1 MQRLYSSVLN
11 RAPSEIYPLS
21 LHDALPISGA
31 ETRLETVAS
40 RRARREGS
48 GKRIRPFQ
56 TSSNEPSHSTREQER
71 RTMKYILLGSML
83 AAILLPYGAVMYG
96 QEPDF
101 YGNRRTNP
109 TGSPDIRG
117 IPNAHGE
124 SRTSRVPS
132 ALPDSHIPPRS
143 PDLGLPT
150 FPLSPSIG
158 PGSGLL

>member
-71 RTMKYILLGSML
+71 RTMKYILLGSIDRKSTRLNSSHMSISYVVFCL
-83 AAILLPYGAVMYG
+83 KKLIFSHLL
-96 QEPDF
+96 
-101 YGNRRTNP
+101 
-109 TGSPDIRG
+109 
-117 IPNAHGE
+117 
-124 SRTSRVPS
+124 
-132 ALPDSHIPPRS
+132 
-143 PDLGLPT
+143 
-150 FPLSPSIG
+150 
-158 PGSGLL
+158 